1 MAGRR
6 SAIVSSISLSLTA
19 ILASLKPILRK
30 SMDYSPEK
38 LPSFLS
44 QVSLYYVKT
53 LTNKNKL
60 ELQR

>member
-1 MAGRR
+1 
-6 SAIVSSISLSLTA
+6 
-19 ILASLKPILRK
+19 
-30 SMDYSPEK
+30 MDYSPEK